1 MRVEPYGA
9 IDNSNIRPDITIQL
23 DDPFCCLHLDVRT
36 CDPLLKSFLP
46 QSCESSGIAADAGA
60 LDKDRH
66 WQQAVQL
73 QGDSF
78 IPLCHEF
85 PGLIGQD
92 ALLLLSQSVSLL
104 LDHAGGTPLCS
115 RSTKA
120 RDAFRTHWLQR
131 LHMTNT
137 RGAADVIL
145 ARRTLS
151 LHIPSLLA
159 NTLLLLS
166 PLTMHT
172 PLLTL
177 LPYQYKPF
185 PPPLSPRLLS
195 HLLTVTFS
203 RRLFPSA
210 A

>member
-85 PGLIGQD
+85 PGLIGQG
-92 ALLLLSQSVSLL
+92 ALQL
-104 LDHAGGTPLCS
+104 LDRAAARYSP
-115 RSTKA
+115 STKA
-120 RDAFRTHWLQR
+120 RDAFRTYWLQR

-151 LHIPSLLA
+151 THPLSFGQHPAPFESFDNAHPSLA
-159 NTLLLLS
+159 G
-166 PLTMHT
+166 
-172 PLLTL
+172 
-177 LPYQYKPF
+177 
-185 PPPLSPRLLS
+185 
-195 HLLTVTFS
+195 
-203 RRLFPSA
+203 PSTWL
-210 A
+210 